1 MSSASFA
8 PDKAIVFVLHLWQAL
23 FVARDIEHGVMT
35 STDGPRQPATAT
47 PHVPTPHAAA
57 MSGNA
62 PSSARSAFP
71 GSVKPRL
78 DSTQIAPICTTLH
91 AMWAPRRRPRPP
103 VLCSRARAEL
113 AQGPAI
119 TDRSQLILASGRPD
133 HSTRSTT
140 RSTEID
146 KPSKFKSINV
156 TELQKREPPVGI
168 EPTTC
173 SLRETRPPAPDALAA
188 PIARPNAPI
197 AHDAPDAR
205 PARSTTRSTVR
216 PRQTRARQRTLV
228 RYVRMSAPLTVASAG
243 P

>member
-1 MSSASFA
+1 MYT
-8 PDKAIVFVLHLWQAL
+8 PVPG
-23 FVARDIEHGVMT
+23 VARLA
-35 STDGPRQPATAT
+35 S
-47 PHVPTPHAAA
+47 
-57 MSGNA
+57 
-62 PSSARSAFP
+62 
-71 GSVKPRL
+71 RL
-78 DSTQIAPICTTLH
+78 GDQLH

-173 SLRETRPPAPDALAA
+173 SLRETRSPAPDALAA

-216 PRQTRARQRTLV
+216 PPTRPDSVTVGSQ
-228 RYVRMSAPLTVASAG
+228 MSAADRRGPADARRGTSRADRRIRAASGHGIPATRHCRCACSGAARTGPSTWAARSCGAG
-243 P
+243 CTRPCCARRPGPRT